1 VREPESEPASSTR
14 TVLAYGL
21 AGAGVALGGG
31 ALAHYLWNRG
41 RYSDWK
47 TEHAALQADRFAS
60 DYRGRQLTN
69 NELAESIERGS
80 RVSVTLALAAGA
92 LATTGG
98 VLLLTGSTEARDT
111 RGATRGVSLA
121 WTGGRG
127 AAASAWTAW

>member
-1 VREPESEPASSTR
+1 
-14 TVLAYGL
+14 VLAYGL

-41 RYSDWK
+41 RYGDWK
-47 TEHAALQADRFAS
+47 TEHAALQADRFAP
-60 DYRGRQLTN
+60 DYRERQMGN

-92 LATTGG
+92 LATTGV
-98 VLLLTGSTEARDT
+98 VLLLTDSTEADDT
-111 RGATRGVSLA
+111 RGATRGVALA
-121 WTGGRG
+121 WTGRG